1 MIPIVTENE
10 LNTCLLAIND
20 AYKKGDIHY
29 TNEYS
34 LEINKQLIT
43 FIFDRRMGRKGSW
56 IPKTN
61 IKVIYNENDDPKV

>member
-1 MIPIVTENE
+1 MIPTVTENE

-20 AYKKGDIHY
+20 AYKKGDISY
-29 TNEYS
+29 TSEYS

-43 FIFDRRMGRKGSW
+43 FIFDRRMGRKGAW

-61 IKVIYNENDDPKV
+61 INVIYNENDNPKN